1 MLLSSKFWASL
12 PIFILLPFLGYSQ
25 PCKHVLQGILVDAKN
40 GETIYAASILLEEQE
55 RGILSDSTGF
65 FRLDSLCD
73 DHFHVHIER
82 LGYESKKLFIEH
94 IGPDSVLR
102 ISLTP
107 TGLTLDGV
115 LITENAFNSTQQ
127 AQAINQQRISD
138 NANMGL
144 SKILEAVTGVNSI
157 KSGGAISKP
166 VVHGLYG
173 NRLTI
178 LNNGVAQSGQQWGND
193 HSPEIDPLAA
203 QKISVIKGT
212 SSLAYQGSSLGSV
225 VLIEPNRI
233 KKNIKLQGKVNY
245 FFETNGRG
253 HGLNAQLQ
261 HSSERLSWRV
271 VGTLKKKGDQN
282 TPDYFLN
289 NTGSEEANIAIQLE
303 KSFSEKW
310 QNSLYFSSFNT
321 KIGVLRGSHIGN
333 LTDLETALSRDEP
346 FFTEETFS
354 YEIDAPYQQV
364 NHHLLKLQSKYF
376 LNNNAWLDFTYGGQ
390 LNLRKEFD
398 VRRSGLSN
406 VPALDLYQL
415 SNFVEAKYNR
425 DFKNDWQLKTGL
437 QFNFINNKNEAG
449 TGILPLI
456 PNYTSIENGAFV
468 LMNKQF
474 ERLFWEF
481 GARYDYIN
489 QRVAAISETLP
500 REILNYNNHFHTV
513 NISSGLK
520 YTFLPEFEL
529 AYNIGLA
536 TRNPAVNE
544 LYSNGL
550 HQGVSG
556 IEEGDVNL
564 NSEKSIKTTLGM
576 TAQPTPKWRL
586 ESLFYYQNINDYIF
600 LNPQNEVRLTI
611 RGAFPV
617 FKYEQTNAQIYGF
630 DFRSDYTFSEQFKAN
645 VQYSFIQGDDL
656 TNGLPLINM
665 PSNNLSASFSYK
677 ILEIGR
683 FKNLE
688 ITVSDKYVFEQSHL
702 LAFQDFVLPPDAY
715 NLIGVKISTDITVGN
730 SLGTIYISADNLLN
744 VAYRDYLNRL
754 RYFADDLGRN
764 IVLGVSCNF

>member
-1 MLLSSKFWASL
+1 MTKNHFLILFLFFQSSFLFAQNCHVIRGYVGDSSTQI
-12 PIFILLPFLGYSQ
+12 PIPF
-25 PCKHVLQGILVDAKN
+25 
-40 GETIYAASILLEEQE
+40 ASILLENNENGTATDLEGNFELQNICSDTFTIE
-55 RGILSDSTGF
+55 VRSIGYLTQFFSFILKKDTTIFMELSPISQTIDGVIITGKTTI
-65 FRLDSLCD
+65 SSN
-73 DHFHVHIER
+73 
-82 LGYESKKLFIEH
+82 SK
-94 IGPDSVLR
+94 S
-102 ISLTP
+102 
-107 TGLTLDGV
+107 TLDQKQISENPNKNLSNLLENISGV
-115 LITENAFNSTQQ
+115 STLK
-127 AQAINQQRISD
+127 NGSS
-138 NANMGL
+138 L
-144 SKILEAVTGVNSI
+144 
-157 KSGGAISKP
+157 SKP

-173 NRLTI
+173 NRLMI
-178 LNNGVAQSGQQWGND
+178 LNNGITQSGQQWGND

-212 SSLAYQGSSLGSV
+212 SALAYQGSSLGSV

-233 KKNIKLQGKVNY
+233 KKDIKLQGKVNY

-398 VRRSGLSN
+398 VRRSGFSD

-474 ERLFWEF
+474 ERFFWEF

-489 QRVAAISETLP
+489 QRVAAISQTLP
-500 REILNYNNHFHTV
+500 REIVNYNNHFHTV

-520 YTFLPEFEL
+520 YAFLPELEL

-550 HQGVSG
+550 HQGVK
-556 IEEGDVNL
+556 EGV
-564 NSEKSIKTTLGM
+564 
-576 TAQPTPKWRL
+576 
-586 ESLFYYQNINDYIF
+586 
-600 LNPQNEVRLTI
+600 
-611 RGAFPV
+611 
-617 FKYEQTNAQIYGF
+617 
-630 DFRSDYTFSEQFKAN
+630 FRSVTF
-645 VQYSFIQGDDL
+645 
-656 TNGLPLINM
+656 
-665 PSNNLSASFSYK
+665 
-677 ILEIGR
+677 
-683 FKNLE
+683 
-688 ITVSDKYVFEQSHL
+688 
-702 LAFQDFVLPPDAY
+702 
-715 NLIGVKISTDITVGN
+715 
-730 SLGTIYISADNLLN
+730 
-744 VAYRDYLNRL
+744 
-754 RYFADDLGRN
+754 
-764 IVLGVSCNF
+764 